1 MLPRSRSFPL
11 RPRNDLPTRRAVRV
25 RIAAGGASRRTAIG
39 RSRRAPPDVRRRG
52 RGGPPGAPSIGQRA
66 SLTGGPPSRMRRT
79 RASRAAGEA
88 GGTGSST
95 EPHRHPRL
103 RPDPASGRRTR
114 PSPRSSRRGL
124 RPNVERGADGGVDEP
139 FRSARR
145 ACCRGAGVSRRDDA
159 VPCPRGGATVGG
171 FAAARPR
178 PRPRRANSDAT
189 AAGSEPFSRHIHS
202 SPQFHI
208 AVARSDGGARAA
220 QAVRGTQ
227 GFLRGR
233 GRGRRRRRRSGS
245 QRHLD
250 FPRRSGLAQRA
261 NGPTGRRTRRA
272 ARASHPAGPGNAGAR
287 TVAAAAAA
295 PQAAGGRT
303 RDKAVL
309 PSSARSCVARGG
321 PCDDPGRIGGARL
334 RISDADGHD
343 RGAGAA
349 SAAIPRR
356 ASAPATVRGHRT
368 RSAGHTAGR
377 RPMASRRR
385 TPGEPSGKSD
395 DASLA
400 HAGAPR
406 AAPRA
411 SDCAGP
417 HAPPHGQGPAPR
429 KPRAKTGP
437 RAIRMGGWR
446 AGEDSNP
453 RPSDS

>member
-1 MLPRSRSFPL
+1 MEAWTSPSDARAGRAA
-11 RPRNDLPTRRAVRV
+11 AVRGS
-25 RIAAGGASRRTAIG
+25 AAGTTRCHAPVAARPSEVSRLRVHG
-39 RSRRAPPDVRRRG
+39 RV
-52 RGGPPGAPSIGQRA
+52 
-66 SLTGGPPSRMRRT
+66 
-79 RASRAAGEA
+79 RAAR
-88 GGTGSST
+88 SL
-95 EPHRHPRL
+95 RRL
-103 RPDPASGRRTR
+103 RPGQ
-114 PSPRSSRRGL
+114 
-124 RPNVERGADGGVDEP
+124 
-139 FRSARR
+139 
-145 ACCRGAGVSRRDDA
+145 
-159 VPCPRGGATVGG
+159 
-171 FAAARPR
+171 
-178 PRPRRANSDAT
+178 
-189 AAGSEPFSRHIHS
+189 
-202 SPQFHI
+202 SPQ
-208 AVARSDGGARAA
+208 AVVSITPPGSVTVITRSRGSMAG
-220 QAVRGTQ
+220 RGTR

-233 GRGRRRRRRSGS
+233 SRGDVDGADRVVGCISTS
-245 QRHLD
+245 PD
-250 FPRRSGLAQRA
+250 DLASR

-303 RDKAVL
+303 RDEAVL

-349 SAAIPRR
+349 SDAIPRR

-385 TPGEPSGKSD
+385 TPGEPFGKSD

-411 SDCAGP
+411 PDCAGP
-417 HAPPHGQGPAPR
+417 HAPPHCQGPSPR

-437 RAIRMGGWR
+437 TAIRMGGWR

>member
-1 MLPRSRSFPL
+1 MEAWTSPSEARAGRAA
-11 RPRNDLPTRRAVRV
+11 AVRGS
-25 RIAAGGASRRTAIG
+25 AAGTTRCHAPVAARPSEVSRLRVHG
-39 RSRRAPPDVRRRG
+39 RV
-52 RGGPPGAPSIGQRA
+52 
-66 SLTGGPPSRMRRT
+66 
-79 RASRAAGEA
+79 RAARI
-88 GGTGSST
+88 
-95 EPHRHPRL
+95 PRRL
-103 RPDPASGRRTR
+103 RPGRSPQAVVSITPPGSVTVITR
-114 PSPRSSRRGL
+114 SRGWMARRGT
-124 RPNVERGADGGVDEP
+124 R
-139 FRSARR
+139 
-145 ACCRGAGVSRRDDA
+145 
-159 VPCPRGGATVGG
+159 
-171 FAAARPR
+171 
-178 PRPRRANSDAT
+178 
-189 AAGSEPFSRHIHS
+189 
-202 SPQFHI
+202 
-208 AVARSDGGARAA
+208 
-220 QAVRGTQ
+220 

-233 GRGRRRRRRSGS
+233 SRGRRRRRRQGS
-245 QRHLD
+245 RPHLD

-303 RDKAVL
+303 RDEAVL

-343 RGAGAA
+343 RGAGSA

-377 RPMASRRR
+377 RPIVNRRR
-385 TPGEPSGKSD
+385 TPGEPSGKGD
-395 DASLA
+395 DAFLA
-400 HAGAPR
+400 HAGAPG

-411 SDCAGP
+411 PDCAGP

-437 RAIRMGGWR
+437 TAIRMGGWR